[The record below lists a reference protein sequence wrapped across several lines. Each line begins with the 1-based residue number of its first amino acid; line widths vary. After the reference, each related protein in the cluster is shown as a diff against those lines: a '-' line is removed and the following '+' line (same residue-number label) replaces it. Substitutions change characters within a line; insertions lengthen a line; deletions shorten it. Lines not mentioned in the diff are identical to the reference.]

1 MGGVS
6 ESGLA
11 AASGGPRPA
20 ATEQSSNRAAGSGE
34 PAVLTELGAASDAVL
49 VVAIGR
55 WNESALA
62 EVYRRHG
69 GTVRALAQRVLG
81 PSGRADDVT
90 QDVFIDLWN
99 RPERFDPGR
108 GSLRAFL
115 VTIAHGR
122 AVDVLRSDRARFGRE
137 ERTAR
142 ETATAGY
149 DVENEMWDLAVNDQL
164 KDAVRGLPDPERQ
177 AIELAYFGGHTY
189 REVASLVGEPEGTI
203 KSRIRSGLRRLRAAL
218 IQGGV
223 EPTWIDR

>member
-1 MGGVS
+1 MIEMGS
-6 ESGLA
+6 
-11 AASGGPRPA
+11 
-20 ATEQSSNRAAGSGE
+20 
-34 PAVLTELGAASDAVL
+34 ASDAVL

-81 PSGRADDVT
+81 PGGPADDVT

-115 VTIAHGR
+115 VTVTHGR
-122 AVDVLRSDRARFGRE
+122 AVDLLRSDTARLGRE

-142 ETATAGY
+142 QTATAGY
-149 DVENEMWDLAVNDQL
+149 DVENEVWDLAVHQQL
-164 KDAVRGLPDPERQ
+164 KDAVRTLPETERH

-189 REVASLVGEPEGTI
+189 REVASLVGEPEGTV
-203 KSRIRSGLRRLRAAL
+203 KSRIRSGLRRLRAVL
-218 IQGGV
+218 IQAGV